1 MMLNIEE
8 RRLKIMALVRWSPR
22 RTWDPFD
29 WMRDFQREL
38 NTAFDRPVMPWTER
52 TTNGGT
58 YAPSLDVSESEAEVT
73 VRADLPGLEKDDI
86 NVSLVGN
93 TLTIKGER
101 KDESEEKKEGY
112 YRRER
117 TYGSFERIVELPENV
132 DGGKPKASFK
142 NGVLEIRLAKKESA
156 KPKNIEIDVK

>member
-1 MMLNIEE
+1 
-8 RRLKIMALVRWSPR
+8 
-22 RTWDPFD
+22 
-29 WMRDFQREL
+29 MRDFQREL
-38 NTAFDRPVMPWTER
+38 NTAFDRSVAPWSER
-52 TTNGGT
+52 APNGGT
-58 YAPSLDVSESEAEVT
+58 YVPSLDVSESETEVT

-117 TYGSFERIVELPENV
+117 TYGSFERVVELPENV
-132 DGGKPKASFK
+132 DAGKPKASFK
-142 NGVLEIRLAKKESA
+142 SGVLEIRLAKKESA
-156 KPKNIEIDVK
+156 KPKQIEIDVK